1 MRAWGHQLA
10 DMLAEAWHEQE
21 QNRGLGLPVT
31 GPKLYGKRPPFA
43 ELDLAREESYQPK
56 FILRGR
62 KLAGEPRDFNF

>member
-10 DMLAEAWHEQE
+10 DVLAEVWQEQE

-43 ELDLAREESYQPK
+43 ELDWAEEES
-56 FILRGR
+56 
-62 KLAGEPRDFNF
+62 